1 MQAALDRYLRDQGCS
16 YSILKDRDF
25 VKSRK
30 TLNGKAIELQE
41 MGKGKRA
48 RKADPLSPE
57 DEKHLWSTGVLGGEN
72 PPSLNFTIFFLLS
85 QYFGTRGRQEHH
97 QIRVEDLKIVRD
109 ASNGEMA
116 SVEWVKGP
124 TKTRKSGLHKRP
136 RAVSQKIFKTSDPRC
151 PVAYIEKLLSKWPLE
166 LRESGRLYLAP
177 LSKYTQPFQ
186 NNE

>member
-1 MQAALDRYLRDQGCS
+1 MMQAALARYLRDQGCS

-41 MGKGKRA
+41 MGNGKRA

-116 SVEWVKGP
+116 SVEWVEGP
-124 TKTRKSGLHKRP
+124 TKTRNLWHILRSFSLSGHWNSE
-136 RAVSQKIFKTSDPRC
+136 SQDASI
-151 PVAYIEKLLSKWPLE
+151 
-166 LRESGRLYLAP
+166 
-177 LSKYTQPFQ
+177 
-186 NNE
+186 